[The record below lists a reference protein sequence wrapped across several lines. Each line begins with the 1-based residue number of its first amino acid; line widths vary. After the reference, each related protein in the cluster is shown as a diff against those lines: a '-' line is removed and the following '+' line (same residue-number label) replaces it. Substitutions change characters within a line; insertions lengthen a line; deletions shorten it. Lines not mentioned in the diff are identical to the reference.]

1 MCSEANEQ
9 HEFPS
14 KRVSIFLNEPA
25 RDYTNFIEY
34 NIEEFYIPYAR
45 VKLEKKNYT
54 YVRRLINLERCFAPA
69 RAKAFLPL

>member
-45 VKLEKKNYT
+45 VKLEKKT
-54 YVRRLINLERCFAPA
+54 IHM
-69 RAKAFLPL
+69 